1 MWYCAREGMGLKEGE
16 GTGVRGGRL
25 RQLASHP
32 LRPWWLF
39 GSSILAPLPVRE
51 PEPANA
57 VLPLRL

>member
-1 MWYCAREGMGLKEGE
+1 MEGMGSEEGE
-16 GTGVRGGRL
+16 ELGGRGGRL

-39 GSSILAPLPVRE
+39 GSSILAPLTVRK

-57 VLPLRL
+57 VLP

>member
-1 MWYCAREGMGLKEGE
+1 MGLKEGE